1 MPIIRKEA
9 KMAKVI
15 ISIMK
20 HDDTDGMSVEYFPF
34 RVCDWDLDNELHA
47 FPGHY
52 LKGFKTLKGC
62 KKFLYRQG
70 YSESDI
76 SIEEV

>member
-1 MPIIRKEA
+1 
-9 KMAKVI
+9 MAKAV

-20 HDDTDGMSVEYFPF
+20 HESVDGTYTEYFPF
-34 RVCDWDLDNELHA
+34 RVCDWDLDNELHT

-52 LKGFKTLKGC
+52 LKGFKTLNGC

-70 YSESDI
+70 FAESDI
-76 SIEEV
+76 SIEEM